1 MKKGFTLIEMLVVIG
16 IIAIISAASMGGYS
30 YLVRSADMTRAN
42 ELVSNVSTAL
52 AILYQRD
59 GMWPKRLVVAA
70 EGDNLLDEAAALA
83 LAKKNSLSLDMKSDG
98 CALEGYDRF
107 GVVTPWA
114 TTTIKERG
122 KSATKTSTV
131 GNSKKTIEDHTL
143 RFAIDLD
150 GDGFTELPPIEGYN
164 GGKKVRAVACVWC
177 CSKEGSLKYRDLIRS
192 WTDGQ
197 VVK

>member
-98 CALEGYDRF
+98 SALEGYDRF

-114 TTTIKERG
+114 TLAIKQLG
-122 KSATKTSTV
+122 KRATKTSTV